1 MKVCAEVTIGDGT
14 YDEWLAFFNSY
25 EKERMQFVT
34 NENIEKLSENS
45 ARVSFEIIN
54 LDGLTA
60 LSARKDIT
68 DTEKRLNITTTI
80 K

>member
-14 YDEWLAFFNSY
+14 YEEWIAFFKSY
-25 EKERMQFVT
+25 EEERKQFVT
-34 NENIEKLSENS
+34 NEKIEKLSENS
-45 ARVSFEIIN
+45 ARVTFEINN

-68 DTEKRLNITTTI
+68 DTEKAFEYHYHN
-80 K
+80 